1 MAVSPTTR
9 RRSLV
14 ASTLL
19 AAGSALSIWFTSTDV
34 LAQSGAAKA
43 WPTRVVRV
51 VLPGSPGA
59 GSDIIGRVL
68 TQPLTKSFGQTFL
81 VDNRPGA
88 ANIIATEVVA
98 KAPADGYTLLIG
110 TTGTFITNPL
120 VYAKLPYSIKDFETI
135 SNVVDAPFVLATHP
149 SVPVK
154 NVAELVALAKA
165 RPAQLAVASFGIGSS
180 THFAGELFQSMTQ
193 TRLIHVPYKGSAP
206 GVADLVA
213 GNIAMTFDTVLTLMP
228 YIQSGRVRALGLAA
242 PKRLQQINAVPT
254 LGELGLKDFEAGSW
268 YGVLAPA
275 GTPREIVTR
284 LHAEIVA
291 ALKQP
296 DVQKRFFDLGTD
308 IIGNSPEEFAVQIR
322 DGREKWAKVAK
333 AAGIKPE

>member
-1 MAVSPTTR
+1 MKNPSGVATVAV
-9 RRSLV
+9 LF
-14 ASTLL
+14 AALL
-19 AAGSALSIWFTSTDV
+19 F
-34 LAQSGAAKA
+34 SGAASAQAPASSTKS
-43 WPTRVVRV
+43 WPTRVVRI

-68 TQPLTKSFGQTFL
+68 AQPLTKSLGQNFII
-81 VDNRPGA
+81 DNRPGA
-88 ANIIATEVVA
+88 ANIIATEVAA
-98 KAPADGYTLLIG
+98 KAPPDGYTLLIG

-135 SNVVDAPFVLATHP
+135 SNVVDAPFVLAVHP
-149 SVPVK
+149 SIPVK
-154 NVAELVALAKA
+154 TVAELVALAKA

-180 THFAGELFQSMTQ
+180 THFAGELFQNMTK
-193 TRLIHVPYKGSAP
+193 TKLIHVPYKGSAP

-228 YIQSGRVRALGLAA
+228 YIQSGRVRPLGLAA
-242 PKRLQQINAVPT
+242 PKRLQQIKGVPT

-291 ALKQP
+291 ALKMP

-308 IIGNSPEEFAVQIR
+308 IIGNSPEEFANQIR
-322 DGREKWAKVAK
+322 DGREKWAKVARD
-333 AAGIKPE
+333 AGIKPE

>member
-1 MAVSPTTR
+1 MTKATGLATIAAWFVTLFNSAAFAQTT
-9 RRSLV
+9 
-14 ASTLL
+14 
-19 AAGSALSIWFTSTDV
+19 G
-34 LAQSGAAKA
+34 SGAKP
-43 WPTRVVRV
+43 WPTRVVRI

-68 TQPLTKSFGQTFL
+68 AQPLTKSFGQTFII
-81 VDNRPGA
+81 DNRPGA
-88 ANIIATEVVA
+88 ANIIATEVAA
-98 KAPADGYTLLIG
+98 KAPPDGYTLLIG

-135 SNVVDAPFVLATHP
+135 SNVVDAPFVLAVHP

-154 NVAELVALAKA
+154 NINELVALAKA

-180 THFAGELFQSMTQ
+180 THFAGELFQTMTK

-242 PKRLQQINAVPT
+242 PKRLQQIKGVPT

-284 LHAEIVA
+284 LHSEIVV

-308 IIGNSPEEFAVQIR
+308 IIGNSPDEFAAQIR
-322 DGREKWAKVAK
+322 DGREKWAKVARD
-333 AAGIKPE
+333 AGIKPE

>member
-1 MAVSPTTR
+1 MANAAMMAMTTMAAC
-9 RRSLV
+9 LATALFGDAAV
-14 ASTLL
+14 AQTP
-19 AAGSALSIWFTSTDV
+19 
-34 LAQSGAAKA
+34 GASAKA
-43 WPTRVVRV
+43 WPTRVVRI

-68 TQPLTKSFGQTFL
+68 AQPLTKSIGQTFII
-81 VDNRPGA
+81 DNRPGA

-98 KAPADGYTLLIG
+98 KAPPDGYTLLIG

-120 VYAKLPYSIKDFETI
+120 VYAKLPYSIKDFETV
-135 SNVVDAPFVLATHP
+135 SNVVDAPFILATHP

-154 NVAELVALAKA
+154 NVNELVALAKA

-180 THFAGELFQSMTQ
+180 THFAGELFQTMTK
-193 TRLIHVPYKGSAP
+193 TKLIHVPYKGSAP

-242 PKRLQQINAVPT
+242 PKRLQQIKDVPT

-284 LHAEIVA
+284 LHTEIVA

-308 IIGNSPEEFAVQIR
+308 IIGNSPDAFAAQIR
-322 DGREKWAKVAK
+322 DGRDKWAKVARD
-333 AAGIKPE
+333 AGIKPE

>member
-1 MAVSPTTR
+1 MAKMFHGTVIAAGF
-9 RRSLV
+9 V
-14 ASTLL
+14 ASLFATT
-19 AAGSALSIWFTSTDV
+19 ASAQTT
-34 LAQSGAAKA
+34 GAKA
-43 WPTRVVRV
+43 WPTRVVRI

-68 TQPLTKSFGQTFL
+68 AQPLSRSFGQTFII
-81 VDNRPGA
+81 DNRPGA

-135 SNVVDAPFVLATHP
+135 SNVVDAPFILATHP

-154 NVAELVALAKA
+154 TVTELVALAKA

-180 THFAGELFQSMTQ
+180 THFAGELFQTMTK
-193 TRLIHVPYKGSAP
+193 TKLIHVPYKGSAP

-228 YIQSGRVRALGLAA
+228 YIQSGRVRPLGLAA
-242 PKRLQQINAVPT
+242 PKRLQQVKDVPT

-275 GTPREIVTR
+275 GIPREIVTR
-284 LHAEIVA
+284 LHAEIVNA
-291 ALKQP
+291 VRQP
-296 DVQKRFFDLGTD
+296 EVQKRFFDLGTD
-308 IIGNSPEEFAVQIR
+308 IIGNSPEEFSAQIR
-322 DGREKWAKVAK
+322 DGREKWAKVARD
-333 AAGIKPE
+333 AGIKPE